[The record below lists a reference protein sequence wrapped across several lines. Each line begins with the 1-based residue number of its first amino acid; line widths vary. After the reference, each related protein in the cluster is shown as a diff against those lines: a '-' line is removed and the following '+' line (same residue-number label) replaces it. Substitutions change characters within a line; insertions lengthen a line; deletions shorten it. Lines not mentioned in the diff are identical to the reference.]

1 MVWSFNA
8 LGGILGDKVQQEA
21 RIETGSVSG
30 AGAHDGVA
38 RRPAETAGRTLPTAT
53 DQDHNETER
62 RGGDQACESSA
73 SPLSSSSSSSE
84 EAEAEVEDDGN
95 GASNLLQVT
104 DQLEHGCRTWPACH
118 ESRIHVC
125 IHLVHT
131 ELSRSAVPADDC
143 LPDVQTECQDG
154 RIGLA
159 FRNVGQDLVVVGIR
173 PGGAAGQNRS
183 FPYAPPML
191 SLSLPLSLPS
201 LMNEIPQG
209 FATSSQMEVCT
220 WSSSLVPRLI
230 PPPLPPSP
238 PHGIPQIEMA
248 S

>member
-191 SLSLPLSLPS
+191 SLSHLS
-201 LMNEIPQG
+201 
-209 FATSSQMEVCT
+209 
-220 WSSSLVPRLI
+220 
-230 PPPLPPSP
+230 
-238 PHGIPQIEMA
+238 
-248 S
+248 